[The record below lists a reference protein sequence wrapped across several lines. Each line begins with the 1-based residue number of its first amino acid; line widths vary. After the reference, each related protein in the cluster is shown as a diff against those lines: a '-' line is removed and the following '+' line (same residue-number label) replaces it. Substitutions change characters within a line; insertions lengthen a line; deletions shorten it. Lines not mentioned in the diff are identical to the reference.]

1 MAPQEIHKKWKQRP
15 FMPFKLHV
23 ADGTSYEV
31 LNPAD
36 IYVDMLRVYVGVDPD
51 DESGVFRKSMH
62 ISPSHVSR
70 IEPLPDRAEASAEGN
85 GRA

>member
-1 MAPQEIHKKWKQRP
+1 MAPQEIHKQWKQRP

-31 LNPAD
+31 LDPAD
-36 IYVDMLRVYVGVDPD
+36 IIVDMLRVYVGIKP
-51 DESGVFRKSMH
+51 DESGLFTTTMH

-70 IEPLPDRAEASAEGN
+70 IEPLPDRAETSAEGN